1 MSSDPKGWSSVL
13 IKEDEMNWKRIRVV
27 FAGLLI
33 SAFWGCVAGWSPE
46 DKTPRMTKEELRL
59 LLGGPGVVVVD
70 VRISEEWKNSDR
82 KIQGANH
89 EDPEK
94 DVMKWADKPSTGQD
108 ARLLLLLTE

>member
-1 MSSDPKGWSSVL
+1 MGLSSVL
-13 IKEDEMNWKRIRVV
+13 IKGGEMNGKRIRVV

-33 SAFWGCVAGWSPE
+33 SALWGCVAGWSPE

-70 VRISEEWKNSDR
+70 VRVSEEWKNSDR

-89 EDPEK
+89 EDSEK
-94 DVMKWADKPSTGQD
+94 DIVKWANKYPRDKTIVFYCS
-108 ARLLLLLTE
+108 